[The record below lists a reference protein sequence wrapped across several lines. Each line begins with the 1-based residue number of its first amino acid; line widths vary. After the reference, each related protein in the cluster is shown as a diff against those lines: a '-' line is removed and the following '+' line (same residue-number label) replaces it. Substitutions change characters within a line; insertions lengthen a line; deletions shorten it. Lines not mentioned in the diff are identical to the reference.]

1 MLEIETSLLVKEF
14 NGLNIEVHGTYEEP
28 LFKAKDI
35 GDLLEMRNI
44 REVIKNFNKKQ
55 KNVSLTGYKQE
66 VVFLTEQGLYK
77 VLMRSRKK
85 IAEEFQEW
93 VCEVIEEIRKKGKF
107 VLQEQLKLKE
117 LEYEEQIKE
126 KELELTKYKE
136 KIYEEIEKTG
146 HVYVIKMDGG
156 YKVGKTKD
164 AVIKRVKGMQTANV
178 NNIVIIL
185 DFECSN
191 ADLLE
196 KCVHYILERYRC
208 NNNREF
214 FDCNVEYI
222 IEIVNLVGG
231 VIDSLKS
238 MYEHIPIEDM
248 KKKIEEKLLINL
260 NYTLEE
266 ESKDKDIE
274 EEKNKNIYLR
284 TCYFCNTIYSRK
296 ETVTRHL
303 KDNSCIVA
311 RNMTLIDFHNKIL
324 YGD

>member
-1 MLEIETSLLVKEF
+1 MQNTENLLVKQF
-14 NGLNIEVHGTYEEP
+14 NGLNIEVHGTYDEP

-44 REVIKNFNKKQ
+44 REVIKNFNEKQ
-55 KNVSLTGYKQE
+55 KGVSLTDTPGGRQE

-77 VLMRSRKK
+77 LLMRSRKK
-85 IAEEFQEW
+85 IAEQFQDW
-93 VCEVIEEIRKKGKF
+93 VCEVIEEIRRKGKY
-107 VLQEQLKLKE
+107 E
-117 LEYEEQIKE
+117 LEEQIKL

-178 NNIVIIL
+178 NNIVIML

-222 IEIVNLVGG
+222 IEIVNIVGS

-238 MYEHIPIEDM
+238 MYEHISIEDM

-260 NYTLEE
+260 NYTLHYE
-266 ESKDKDIE
+266 ESKDVE
-274 EEKNKNIYLR
+274 EDKNIYLR
-284 TCYFCNTIYSRK
+284 RCTFCNTSYSRK
-296 ETVTRHL
+296 ESLIRHL
-303 KDNSCIVA
+303 KDNSCTVA
-311 RNMTLIDFHNKIL
+311 RNMTLVDFHNKFL
-324 YGD
+324 YGRL